1 MAENAECLI
10 KYTHEGKEYTTHI
23 YPSKGWEDT
32 FAVKILNRIE
42 SLVDA
47 GVKITYIERHG
58 I

>member
-1 MAENAECLI
+1 MDEYVGCLI
-10 KYTHEGKEYTTHI
+10 KYTYEGKEYTTHI
-23 YPSKGWEDT
+23 YLDKGWEDM

>member
-1 MAENAECLI
+1 MTEYVGCLI
-10 KYTHEGKEYTTHI
+10 KYTYEGKEYTTHI
-23 YPSKGWEDT
+23 YLDKGWEDM